1 MAGESYRFFMV
12 AVTSGQE
19 EHIARIVELRVIN
32 SNGGIRIK
40 SIFKPPSMRGT
51 LVVEASSYTDVL
63 KGFENIKYFKKI
75 IPGILSL
82 DDVTRL
88 LEIGKEEEVIEVGD
102 IVEIISGPFRGM
114 TAKVINIRGEKDRK
128 GAVIQLQDPSAANI
142 PVIVPLSSLKKKR
155 D

>member
-1 MAGESYRFFMV
+1 MASESYRFFMV
-12 AVTSGQE
+12 SVTSGQE
-19 EHIARIVELRVIN
+19 EHIARMVELRVIN
-32 SNGGIRIK
+32 SNGGIKIK
-40 SIFKPPSMRGT
+40 SIFKPPSMKGT

-75 IPGILSL
+75 IPGILSI

-102 IVEIISGPFRGM
+102 MVEIVSGPFRGM
-114 TAKVINIRGEKDRK
+114 TAKVINIRGEKDKK